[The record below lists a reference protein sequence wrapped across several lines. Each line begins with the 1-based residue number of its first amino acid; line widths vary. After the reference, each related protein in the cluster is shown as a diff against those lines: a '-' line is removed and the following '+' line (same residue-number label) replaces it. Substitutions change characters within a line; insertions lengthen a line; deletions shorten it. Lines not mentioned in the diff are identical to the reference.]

1 MDKDLKKIEHQKMLS
16 EWKKKKGHY
25 ELWREYLKLS
35 SHYISLCK
43 KVKQIRTKSIETDSY
58 KPLKGDQLT
67 VSRFFPRILKEVSS
81 YYTSAIALSEDD
93 SNESLRVE
101 YFLLNHYYP
110 YFGSV
115 ISDPKFD
122 ASWDRIMDVVRVKG
136 LREGYLSYPDHY
148 TSVGYD
154 ENKPSIKMRIPI
166 YIDLGASKQKLKD
179 DFSSCLEQTYDSLK
193 PKVDDYVQQFPLQ
206 LHENIKYSDKI
217 QTYLKIYRDKVLGTR
232 NFDTIAIMHEIKYAA
247 AKEGFYKAKRI
258 LENVE
263 AGEFPGN
270 YSR

>member
-1 MDKDLKKIEHQKMLS
+1 MDKDLLKLEHKKTIS
-16 EWKKKKGHY
+16 EWEKKRGHY

-35 SHYISLCK
+35 SHYISLCE
-43 KVKQIRTKSIETDSY
+43 KVKQIRTRSIETDSY
-58 KPLKGDQLT
+58 KPLTGDQLT
-67 VSRFFPRILKEVSS
+67 FNRFFPRIPLEISS

-93 SNESLRVE
+93 SNELRVE
-101 YFLLNHYYP
+101 YFLLKHYYP
-110 YFGSV
+110 YFGNV
-115 ISDPKFD
+115 ITDLKFD
-122 ASWDRIMDVVRVKG
+122 TSWDRIMDIVRVKG
-136 LREGYLSYPDHY
+136 LREGYLSYPDQY

-154 ENKPSIKMRIPI
+154 GDKPSIKMRIPI

-193 PKVDDYVQQFPLQ
+193 PKVQTFVQTFPLQ

-217 QTYLKIYRDKVLGTR
+217 QTYLKIYRDRVLGTR
-232 NFDTIAIMHEIKYAA
+232 NFDTIAITHELKYSA
-247 AKEGFYKAKRI
+247 AKDGFYKAKRI

-270 YSR
+270 YAR

>member
-1 MDKDLKKIEHQKMLS
+1 MAKDLGKIEHKKTIA
-16 EWKKKKGHY
+16 EWEKKKRHY
-25 ELWREYLKLS
+25 ELWHEYLKLS
-35 SHYISLCK
+35 SHYKSLCK
-43 KVKQIRTKSIETDSY
+43 KVKQIRKKSVEKGFY
-58 KPLKGDQLT
+58 KPLTEIELS
-67 VSRFFPRILKEVSS
+67 VNRFFPRIPKEVSS

-93 SNESLRVE
+93 SKESLRAE
-101 YFLLNHYYP
+101 FFLLEHYYP
-110 YFGSV
+110 YFGNI
-115 ISDPKFD
+115 ISEPKFD

-148 TSVGYD
+148 TSVSYD
-154 ENKPSIKMRIPI
+154 ESTPSIKMRIPV

-179 DFSSCLEQTYDSLK
+179 DFNSCLEQTYDSLK
-193 PKVDDYVQQFPLQ
+193 PKVDDYVKQFPFQ

-217 QTYLKIYRDKVLGTR
+217 QTYLKIYKDRVLGTR
-232 NFDTIAIMHEIKYAA
+232 NFNTIAIMHEIKYAA

-263 AGEFPGN
+263 TGEFPGT